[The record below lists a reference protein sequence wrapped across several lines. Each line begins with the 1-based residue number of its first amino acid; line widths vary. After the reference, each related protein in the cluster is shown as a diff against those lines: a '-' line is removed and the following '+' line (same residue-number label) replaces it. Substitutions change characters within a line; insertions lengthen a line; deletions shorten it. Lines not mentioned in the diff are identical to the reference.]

1 MKRLVG
7 AISIP
12 LVVAFAMP
20 AAAQTAGLQ
29 AADEQAVDA
38 LISPVIA
45 SLKGNST
52 GAAVA
57 TYLKTNKLGAFD
69 DATIKALAEKVDEG
83 LAKYGPAVRCDLLKE
98 EERDQLVAKRTYL
111 CQHQK
116 ALTRW
121 TFIAAKLPD
130 GWAAWTFS
138 YDTKIEELF

>member
-1 MKRLVG
+1 
-7 AISIP
+7 
-12 LVVAFAMP
+12 MP
-20 AAAQTAGLQ
+20 ATAQSAGLS
-29 AADEQAVDA
+29 AADEGAVDA

-45 SLKGNST
+45 SLKGNAT

-69 DATIKALAEKVDEG
+69 EATVKTLATEVDEG
-83 LAKYGPAVRCDLLKE
+83 LAKYGPASRCDIVKE
-98 EERDQLVAKRTYL
+98 EERDQLVVKRTYL

-121 TFIAAKLPD
+121 IFIAAKLPD